1 MGFHINTTGYI
12 EGRAGAPQ
20 KAQGGCYCGCDGRGP
35 DPSEGGALVQA
46 MQALMLNA
54 RIDKALER
62 AAPLHAQ
69 AKGDAPL
76 TPRGV
81 LSGKPKTATE
91 QAPAPRRHRTR
102 WGEIVQAKA
111 TKSKPSTN
119 APLVPRGIMGG
130 K

>member
-1 MGFHINTTGYI
+1 MPYYTNNSGYI

-20 KAQGGCYCGCDGRGP
+20 KAQGGCSCGCDGRGP
-35 DPSEGGALVQA
+35 DAAQGAAMVQA
-46 MQALMLNA
+46 MRMVVAHKVDQ
-54 RIDKALER
+54 ALER
-62 AAPLHAQ
+62 VAPLHAQ
-69 AKGDAPL
+69 AGNDKPL

-91 QAPAPRRHRTR
+91 QAAKRPYRTR

-111 TKSKPSTN
+111 KASKPSTN

-130 K
+130 GA